1 MTMESN
7 PDFQR
12 VAARLPHIAKQ
23 LRLLWGTPQLAAYV
37 AQLLLDT
44 RNDTRQGFPPDL
56 LQALLNLQESCQY
69 LHGTAP
75 AAAPRPVTL
84 PHVPIR
90 GRQDDPWDDLL

>member
-44 RNDTRQGFPPDL
+44 RNDTRQGFTPDI
-56 LQALLNLQESCQY
+56 LQSLLNLEE
-69 LHGTAP
+69 LHRP
-75 AAAPRPVTL
+75 AVPSAQPPAFL
-84 PHVPIR
+84 PHMPIR

>member
-44 RNDTRQGFPPDL
+44 RNDTRHGFTPDV
-56 LQALLNLQESCQY
+56 LQSLLNLEE
-69 LHGTAP
+69 LHRP
-75 AAAPRPVTL
+75 AVPRAQQPPAFL